1 MPEQDEKQSIERAI
15 VRARDGVGERIDE
28 LDQVLRTNYDPK
40 TLARE
45 YAPQLIAGGA
55 LVGVLLGF
63 GMPKIFRRLI
73 AWGVPIAI
81 IAATVKN
88 VRESEDLVGMS

>member
-73 AWGVPIAI
+73 TWGVPIAI

>member
-1 MPEQDEKQSIERAI
+1 MPEQDEKQSIERSIA
-15 VRARDGVGERIDE
+15 RARDGVGERIDE
-28 LDQVLRTNYDPK
+28 LDQVLRTQYDPK

-63 GMPKIFRRLI
+63 GMPKLFRRLI
-73 AWGVPIAI
+73 TWGVPIAL
-81 IAATVKN
+81 IAATVKHA
-88 VRESEDLVGMS
+88 RESEDLVGLA